1 MLPRTL
7 SKRDQ
12 YIRTSIHYLPHA
24 HMKISIITINFNNT
38 EGLQRTILSVRNQ
51 TCSDYEYI
59 VIDGGSNDGSV
70 DIIKQNTDIINFWV
84 SEKDKGI
91 YHAMNKGI
99 QKAQG
104 EYCIFMNAGDTF
116 YNHQV
121 IEQVTQHHM
130 VEDVVCG
137 DLCMGKDIIC
147 PNPDQVTLRSLYKK
161 TIFHQASFIKTTLLK
176 NKPYDETLRSASDWK
191 WFLHTLIFENK
202 TYNHLPIIIARFE
215 GGGFSEKESEV
226 GQNEVIQE
234 LQHMLPER
242 IRQDYEDY
250 CFGTSPY
257 RKMMNQVES
266 VPKLKKLIYQIDIKV
281 LKLLNIIIKA
291 NWIKEL

>member
-1 MLPRTL
+1 MT
-7 SKRDQ
+7 K
-12 YIRTSIHYLPHA
+12 
-24 HMKISIITINFNNT
+24 N
-38 EGLQRTILSVRNQ
+38 
-51 TCSDYEYI
+51 
-59 VIDGGSNDGSV
+59 SN
-70 DIIKQNTDIINFWV
+70 KQNKKMSMKKELFSMLALLMTAVPGAWADDDPQPINLTSTDGKEWTLASMPAYDVELEVTYYTDSELTSMAVDAIN
-84 SEKDKGI
+84 
-91 YHAMNKGI
+91 A
-99 QKAQG
+99 
-104 EYCIFMNAGDTF
+104 
-116 YNHQV
+116 
-121 IEQVTQHHM
+121 
-130 VEDVVCG
+130 
-137 DLCMGKDIIC
+137 L

-291 NWIKEL
+291 KWIKEL

>member
-1 MLPRTL
+1 
-7 SKRDQ
+7 
-12 YIRTSIHYLPHA
+12 
-24 HMKISIITINFNNT
+24 
-38 EGLQRTILSVRNQ
+38 
-51 TCSDYEYI
+51 
-59 VIDGGSNDGSV
+59 
-70 DIIKQNTDIINFWV
+70 
-84 SEKDKGI
+84 
-91 YHAMNKGI
+91 
-99 QKAQG
+99 
-104 EYCIFMNAGDTF
+104 MNAGDTF

-202 TYNHLPIIIARFE
+202 TYNHLPITIARFE